1 MIRILVAEDHHLV
14 REGICKLLHAAS
26 DLQVVG
32 EAADGLEALHLT
44 QALRPDV
51 VVLDVVMPQMDGLE
65 SLKRIKALKP
75 SPQVVI
81 LSMHGDWIT
90 VQQALQNGAVGYVL
104 KQSVGDELIAAV
116 RAASR
121 GSVYLSAGVAPVVM
135 QNLVTKQPTTPL
147 DRLSPREREIV
158 ELIVAGCSTREI
170 AELLHTSIKTVEK
183 QRRDAMRKLQVDN
196 VASLVRVS
204 LELGISK
211 QGKSTESTKEN
222 AKIHSGN

>member
-14 REGICKLLHAAS
+14 REGICKLLREAG
-26 DLQVVG
+26 DLEIVG
-32 EAADGLEALHLT
+32 EADNGVETVRLT
-44 QALRPDV
+44 QLLRPDV
-51 VVLDVVMPQMDGLE
+51 LVLDVVMPQMDGLE
-65 SLKRIKALKP
+65 ALKRVKALKP
-75 SPQVVI
+75 SPQVVM
-81 LSMHGDWIT
+81 LSMHGDLLT

-121 GSVYLSAGVAPVVM
+121 GSVYLSAGVAKVVT
-135 QNLVTKQPTTPL
+135 QNLAGTQSVNPL

-158 ELIVAGCSTREI
+158 EMIVAGCSTREI
-170 AELLHTSIKTVEK
+170 AELLHTSVKTVEK

-204 LELGISK
+204 MELGIVVA
-211 QGKSTESTKEN
+211 QRES
-222 AKIHSGN
+222 

>member
-14 REGICKLLHAAS
+14 REGICKLLREAS

-32 EAADGLEALHLT
+32 EADDGLETVRLT
-44 QALRPDV
+44 QVLRPDV
-51 VVLDVVMPQMDGLE
+51 LVLDVAMPQMDGLE
-65 SLKRIKALKP
+65 ALKRVKALKP
-75 SPQVVI
+75 SPQVVM
-81 LSMHGDWIT
+81 LSMHGDLPT

-121 GSVYLSAGVAPVVM
+121 GSVYLSAGVAKVVT
-135 QNLVTKQPTTPL
+135 QNLVGTQSVNPL

-158 ELIVAGCSTREI
+158 EMIVAGCSTREI
-170 AELLHTSIKTVEK
+170 AELLHTSAKTVEK

-204 LELGISK
+204 MELGIVAK
-211 QGKSTESTKEN
+211 KNESLQVRE
-222 AKIHSGN
+222 

>member
-14 REGICKLLHAAS
+14 REGICKLLREAS

-32 EAADGLEALHLT
+32 EANNGLDTLRLT

-51 VVLDVVMPQMDGLE
+51 VVLDVAMPQLDGLE
-65 SLKRIKALKP
+65 ALKRIKAFKP
-75 SPQVVI
+75 SPQVVM
-81 LSMHGDWIT
+81 LSMHGDGLT
-90 VQQALQNGAVGYVL
+90 VQQALQYGAVGYVL

-116 RAASR
+116 RAAGR
-121 GSVYLSAGVAPVVM
+121 GSLYLSAGVAQVVT
-135 QNLVTKQPTTPL
+135 QNLVGERSRNPL

-158 ELIVAGCSTREI
+158 EMIVAGYSTREM
-170 AELLHTSIKTVEK
+170 AELLHTSVKTVEK

-204 LELGISK
+204 LELGIGASRAN
-211 QGKSTESTKEN
+211 QV
-222 AKIHSGN
+222 